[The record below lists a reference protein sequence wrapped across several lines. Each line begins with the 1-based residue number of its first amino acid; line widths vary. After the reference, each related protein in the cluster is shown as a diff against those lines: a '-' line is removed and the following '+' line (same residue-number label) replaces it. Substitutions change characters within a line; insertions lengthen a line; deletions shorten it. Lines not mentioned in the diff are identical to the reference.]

1 MMLRLI
7 ALLLTVLIC
16 RLLYSQEKQLMLY
29 DSLSSQI
36 MVKIKSGKKIKYS
49 LKGESKEIKTK
60 VSIIE
65 EDFMITRRDTVY
77 FESMNTLSVR
87 KLDFVKFILL
97 AYCVGS
103 SSYFFI
109 KYPSIEAFNK
119 ASTFAKVWGVSG
131 LLTNIPASI
140 YLAANPYSYKVYYL
154 SKKGTCI
161 RVVEH

>member
-1 MMLRLI
+1 MLLRVI

-36 MVKIKSGKKIKYS
+36 LVRIKPGKKIKYS

-60 VSIIE
+60 VVIIE

-87 KLDFVKFILL
+87 KLDLARLIAL

-109 KYPSIEAFNK
+109 KYPSIEAFNE
-119 ASTFAKVWGVSG
+119 ASTFTKVWGISG
-131 LLTNIPASI
+131 LLTNIPASV
-140 YLAANPYSYKVYYL
+140 YLAINPYSYKVYYL

-161 RVVEH
+161 RVLEP

>member
-1 MMLRLI
+1 M
-7 ALLLTVLIC
+7 LTVLIC
-16 RLLYSQEKQLMLY
+16 RQLYSQEKQLILY

-36 MVKIKSGKKIKYS
+36 VVKIKSGKKIKYS
-49 LKGESKEIKTK
+49 LKGENKEIRTK
-60 VSIIE
+60 VCTIE
-65 EDFMITRRDTVY
+65 ENFMITRRDTVY

-87 KLDFVKFILL
+87 KFDFAKVILF

-109 KYPSIEAFNK
+109 KFPSIEAFNK
-119 ASTFAKVWGVSG
+119 AGTFTKVWGVSG